1 MFFLFLFWGDY
12 MKLWNGRRYYSL
24 DCCLK
29 ERFGEKL
36 YKLSLNGGMTCP
48 NRDGKIATGGCIFCS
63 EGGSGEFSAPPADIQ
78 KQIDY
83 AKSLVKD
90 KFSGDKYIA
99 YFQAYTNTYASVEY
113 LEKLFTPVIKRD
125 DIAILSIATRPDCLE
140 SDKIQLISELSK
152 IKPVWIELGLQT
164 MHEKTAEFINRGYQ
178 LECYEKAVCDLK
190 QVGAEVITHI
200 ILGLPFESRED
211 MLKTAEYVGK
221 FTDGIKI
228 QLLHVLENTRLA
240 EMYAEGLFG
249 TLSEYEYISLVCDVI
264 GILPQNV
271 VIHRLTGDG
280 DKKLLISPKWSGD
293 KRRVLNLINH
303 ELKSRNMYQGCNWID
318 KNFGV

>member
-1 MFFLFLFWGDY
+1 

-48 NRDGKIATGGCIFCS
+48 NRDGKIAKGGCIFCS
-63 EGGSGEFSAPPADIQ
+63 EGGSGEFSAPFTNIDN
-78 KQIDY
+78 QIEY

-90 KFSGDKYIA
+90 KFGGKKYIA
-99 YFQAYTNTYASVEY
+99 YFQAYTNTYASAEY
-113 LEKLFTPVIKRD
+113 LRELFMPVIKRE
-125 DIAILSIATRPDCLE
+125 DIAVLSIATRPDCLE
-140 SDKIQLISELSK
+140 NDKIQLISELSK
-152 IKPVWIELGLQT
+152 IKPVWVELGLQT
-164 MHEKTAEFINRGYQ
+164 MHEKTAERINRGYK
-178 LECYEKAVCDLK
+178 LACYEKAVLDLK
-190 QVGAEVITHI
+190 QAGAEVITHI

-211 MLKTAEYVGK
+211 MLKTAEYAGK

-228 QLLHVLENTRLA
+228 QLLHVLKNTRLA
-240 EMYAEGLFG
+240 EMYADGLFA

-264 GILPQNV
+264 GILPENV

-280 DKKLLISPKWSGD
+280 DKTLLIAPKWSGD

-303 ELKSRNMYQGCNWID
+303 ELKSRNIYQGCNRID
-318 KNFGV
+318 KNWGV